1 MIILSFIKKL
11 NNMTTKE
18 VADRLVAL
26 CRQGNIMDAQKE
38 LYSVEIESIEP
49 AHAPVKSA
57 KGIEA
62 VTFADMIEARHGG
75 SVSEPIVEGNHFT
88 IGWQMDV
95 TMKGRGRMN
104 LEEICVYQVKDGKI
118 VREEFFF

>member
-1 MIILSFIKKL
+1 
-11 NNMTTKE
+11 MTTKE
-18 VADRLVAL
+18 VAARLVTL

-38 LYSVEIESIEP
+38 LYSAEIESIEP

-57 KGIEA
+57 RGIEA
-62 VTFADMIEARHGG
+62 VRKKGIAFADLIEARHGG
-75 SVSEPIVEGNHFT
+75 SVSEPIVEGNYFT

-95 TMKGRGRMN
+95 TMRGMGRVN
-104 LEEICVYQVKDGKI
+104 LEEICVYHVKEGKI

>member
-1 MIILSFIKKL
+1 MQTGKYYGR
-11 NNMTTKE
+11 TERTY
-18 VADRLVAL
+18 
-26 CRQGNIMDAQKE
+26 G
-38 LYSVEIESIEP
+38 VEIESIEP

-62 VTFADMIEARHGG
+62 VTKKGMAFADMIEARHGD

-104 LEEICVYQVKDGKI
+104 LEEICVYKVKDGKI
-118 VREEFFF
+118 VREEFFY

>member
-1 MIILSFIKKL
+1 
-11 NNMTTKE
+11 MTTKE

-57 KGIEA
+57 KGIDA
-62 VTFADMIEARHGG
+62 VTKKGMAFADMIEDRHGG
-75 SVSEPIVEGNHFT
+75 SVSEPIVEGSHFT

-118 VREEFFF
+118 VREDSSFGAILHF

>member
-1 MIILSFIKKL
+1 
-11 NNMTTKE
+11 MTTKQ
-18 VADRLVAL
+18 VADRLVSL

-38 LYSVEIESIEP
+38 LYSAEIESIEP

-57 KGIEA
+57 KGIDA
-62 VTFADMIEARHGG
+62 VTKKGVAFADMIEARHGG